1 MNDNLARVHLKISG
15 RVQGVSFRAYTQEEA
30 RNIGVTGW
38 VRNIP
43 DGRVEAVFEGNESQI
58 EEMLDWCHTGP
69 PLARVQDV
77 DVQRESY
84 QGTFDDFKIRF

>member
-1 MNDNLARVHLKISG
+1 MNDNLERVHLRISG

-30 RNIGVTGW
+30 RSIGVTGW

-43 DGRVEAVFEGNESQI
+43 DGRVEAVFEGNTNQI
-58 EEMLDWCHTGP
+58 EEMIDWFHTGP

-77 DVQRESY
+77 EVRRESY
-84 QGTFDDFKIRF
+84 QGDFDDFKIRF